1 MAQINI
7 EEIKDKVEALEALR
21 VQVNETEV
29 SVIGY
34 YDHDILL
41 AVLEDED
48 EDEYPKLFSPVKNQ
62 ILALLDGKK
71 PLTKVDNAT
80 RVLLEFKLKGNC
92 YLNNIEPQDKS
103 GKLLPFNKISAKIT
117 KEINLKKRKIEE
129 NSILNL
135 FKPKE
140 EKAL

>member
-1 MAQINI
+1 MAQINLQ
-7 EEIKDKVEALEALR
+7 ELKDKVEALEALR

-34 YDHDILL
+34 YDHDMLL
-41 AVLEDED
+41 AVLEDE
-48 EDEYPKLFSPVKNQ
+48 YPKLFAPARNQ
-62 ILALLDGKK
+62 IIAILDGKK
-71 PLTKVDNAT
+71 SLTKVDNAT
-80 RVLLEFKLKGNC
+80 KITLEFQLKGNC
-92 YLNNIEPQDKS
+92 YLNNIEPLCKA

>member
-1 MAQINI
+1 MAKINL
-7 EEIKDKVEALEALR
+7 EKIKQNVEALEALR

-34 YDHDILL
+34 YDHDMLL
-41 AVLEDED
+41 AVL

-71 PLTKVDNAT
+71 ALTKVDNAT
-80 RVLLEFKLKGNC
+80 KIELEFQLKGNC

-117 KEINLKKRKIEE
+117 KEINLLKRKIDEG
-129 NSILNL
+129 SILNL
-135 FKPKE
+135 FKSEE
-140 EKAL
+140 EKDL

>member
-1 MAQINI
+1 MAKINL
-7 EEIKDKVEALEALR
+7 EKIKQNVEALEALR

-29 SVIGY
+29 SVVGY
-34 YDHDILL
+34 QDNDMLL
-41 AVLEDED
+41 AVL

-80 RVLLEFKLKGNC
+80 RVKLEFQLKGQC
-92 YLNNIEPQDKS
+92 YLNNIEPQDKA

-117 KEINLKKRKIEE
+117 KEINLLKRKIEE
-129 NSILNL
+129 ESLLNL

-140 EKAL
+140 EKSL

>member
-41 AVLEDED
+41 SVLEE
-48 EDEYPKLFSPVKNQ
+48 EYKKLFAPARNQ
-62 ILALLDGKK
+62 IIAILDGKK
-71 PLTKVDNAT
+71 PLKKVDNET
-80 RVLLEFKLKGNC
+80 KIELEFQLKGNC
-92 YLNNIEPQDKS
+92 YLNKIEPQDKS

-117 KEINLKKRKIEE
+117 KEINLLKRKIEE

-140 EKAL
+140 EKDL

>member
-1 MAQINI
+1 MAKINL
-7 EEIKDKVEALEALR
+7 EKIKQNVEALEALR

-34 YDHDILL
+34 YDHDMLL
-41 AVLEDED
+41 AVL

-71 PLTKVDNAT
+71 ALTKVDNAT
-80 RVLLEFKLKGNC
+80 KIELEFQLKGNC

-140 EKAL
+140 KKAL

>member
-34 YDHDILL
+34 YDHDMLL
-41 AVLEDED
+41 AVFE
-48 EDEYPKLFSPVKNQ
+48 EYPKLFSPVKNQ
-62 ILALLDGKK
+62 IIALLDGKK

-80 RVLLEFKLKGNC
+80 KTELEFQWSGN
-92 YLNNIEPQDKS
+92 LNS
-103 GKLLPFNKISAKIT
+103 YSL
-117 KEINLKKRKIEE
+117 
-129 NSILNL
+129 
-135 FKPKE
+135 
-140 EKAL
+140 

>member
-1 MAQINI
+1 MDQINI

-34 YDHDILL
+34 YNHDMLL
-41 AVLEDED
+41 AVLEDE
-48 EDEYPKLFSPVKNQ
+48 YPKLYSPVQNQ

-71 PLTKVDNAT
+71 ALTKVDNPT
-80 RVLLEFKLKGNC
+80 KIKLEFQLKGQC

-117 KEINLKKRKIEE
+117 KEINLEKRKIEE

-140 EKAL
+140 EKVL

>member
-34 YDHDILL
+34 YDHDMLL
-41 AVLEDED
+41 AVFE
-48 EDEYPKLFSPVKNQ
+48 EYPKLFSPVKNQ
-62 ILALLDGKK
+62 IIALLDGKK
-71 PLTKVDNAT
+71 SLTKVDNAT
-80 RVLLEFKLKGNC
+80 KTELEFQLKGNC

-103 GKLLPFNKISAKIT
+103 GKLLPFPKISAKIT
-117 KEINLKKRKIEE
+117 KEINLLKRKIEE

-140 EKAL
+140 EKDL